1 MRSFS
6 PVTNKIDP
14 ENLSEEIKDNIIF
27 IDGDSSSGELLMT

>member
-14 ENLSEEIKDNIIF
+14 EKLCEEIKDNIVF
-27 IDGDSSSGELLMT
+27 VEGDSSSGELLIT

>member
-14 ENLSEEIKDNIIF
+14 ENLSEEIKDNIVF
-27 IDGDSSSGELLMT
+27 VEGDASNGELLMT